1 MSLWRVHLYTHP
13 FPCASRLER
22 EASDYKLLN
31 QSTLGQSKHKTI
43 SGLLASYPGVGQALG
58 EETQG
63 AGHGY
68 NTMLGK
74 TCINKATISLSL
86 IIYLI
91 YCVPGKYCMKKSICW
106 LLYSH

>member
-1 MSLWRVHLYTHP
+1 VSPWRVHLYTHP

-43 SGLLASYPGVGQALG
+43 SGLIASYPGGGQALG

-74 TCINKATISLSL
+74 TCINKCQKINTHEHSGPLAIWTDFFQVTLSRGW
-86 IIYLI
+86 
-91 YCVPGKYCMKKSICW
+91 VS
-106 LLYSH
+106 